1 MNIKMRPLTLRTK
14 LTLFYSITVSVL
26 LTGFGL
32 VYYRVLSI
40 GLDREVTQ
48 DVIDRSEG
56 LRGYLRFEEGL
67 PVFGYDPNDPDELS
81 FINTAT
87 RYYQVY
93 QIRTGTLLAESDELR
108 ATGIQYSRQDLIR
121 YAQTQPSLIDLQTDQ
136 GKIRL
141 RNEAVP
147 VEGDIYLLVVG
158 ASMRQME
165 DTLNSFV
172 KALAWLIPTGVLL
185 AAIASWFM
193 AGKALQPVA
202 ELGKAAGEIAV
213 TSLDRRLP
221 VRGTNDEL
229 DQLAAEFNDT
239 LARLDK
245 AVGEMKQFTA
255 SISHELR
262 TPLAVLR
269 GEAEVALMEANSTEQ
284 YRRVLSSQLEEFEKL
299 SRMINQLLTLA
310 RAESGE
316 VAVTHESVNISNM
329 VRSLAE
335 QLEPVAAS
343 KDVTLAW
350 NCDPDVIL
358 RGDPGW
364 IERIILNLADN
375 AIKFTRPGGHVRISL
390 TRNTND
396 AILEVADDG
405 IGIAP
410 DAIPHI
416 FERFYR
422 ADPSRANSAEGA
434 GLGLSLVKW
443 ALDQHRGSVQVDSTP
458 GSGTRFTVKI
468 PLLGYGDSGNKK

>member
-1 MNIKMRPLTLRTK
+1 MRPLTLRIK

-26 LTGFGL
+26 LIGFAL
-32 VYYRVLSI
+32 VYYRVLSV
-40 GLDREVTQ
+40 GLDRDLTQ
-48 DVIDRSEG
+48 EVIDRTSG

-67 PVFGYDPNDPDELS
+67 PAFAYDPNDPDEVS

-93 QIRTGTLLAESDELR
+93 EIRNGTVLAESDELR
-108 ATGIQYSRQDLIR
+108 ASGVQYSPQDLAR
-121 YAQTQPSLIDLQTDQ
+121 YAQGPPTLIDLQTDQ
-136 GKIRL
+136 GKLRL

-147 VEGDIYLLVVG
+147 AEGDLYLLVVG
-158 ASMRQME
+158 ASMRSME
-165 DTLNSFV
+165 DTLNSLL

-185 AAIASWFM
+185 AAVASWFM

-202 ELGKAAGEIAV
+202 ALGKAAGEIAV
-213 TSLDRRLP
+213 SSLDRRLP

-229 DQLAAEFNDT
+229 DQLATKFNDT
-239 LARLDK
+239 LARLQN

-269 GEAEVALMEANSTEQ
+269 GEAEVALMQANSTEQ
-284 YRRVLSSQLEEFEKL
+284 YRRVLASQLEEFEKL

-316 VAVTHESVNISNM
+316 VAIAHEPVNISSM
-329 VRSLAE
+329 AREVAE

-343 KDVTLAW
+343 KDVSLSW
-350 NCDPDVIL
+350 NCDPNVTL
-358 RGDPGW
+358 RGDASW
-364 IERIILNLADN
+364 IERVILNLADN
-375 AIKFTRPGGHVRISL
+375 AIKFTHPGGHVWITVSG
-390 TRNTND
+390 NAAD
-396 AILEVADDG
+396 AILEMADDG

-410 DAIPHI
+410 EAVPHI

-422 ADPSRANSAEGA
+422 TDPSRANRADGA

-443 ALDQHRGSVQVDSTP
+443 AVDQHHGSIHVDSAP
-458 GSGTRFTVKI
+458 GRGTRITVAL
-468 PLLGYGDSGNKK
+468 PLLSNDK